1 MSAPSPLPAPLMAS
15 KCCMSC
21 YDSFGPR
28 RAGSPWWA
36 AGPCVRRAH
45 LAMVHTRVGV
55 SRGLRACT
63 LLAAVCLLTRA
74 HLFPTPACCCLCG
87 GRQVTVF
94 LEGCVATHTHVSTV
108 SPTASLCIVRRTGH
122 PLLSC
127 PAVPFFL
134 PPHLP
139 VSWLGRQDEVGPIH
153 SDLVIPTFAPSQ
165 PNLVDLAVACAC
177 R

>member
-1 MSAPSPLPAPLMAS
+1 MGSWSVCQESPPGYGS
-15 KCCMSC
+15 H
-21 YDSFGPR
+21 PR
-28 RAGSPWWA
+28 GCQSRFKGLHLAGSS
-36 AGPCVRRAH
+36 V
-45 LAMVHTRVGV
+45 
-55 SRGLRACT
+55 
-63 LLAAVCLLTRA
+63 LTRA

-87 GRQVTVF
+87 GWQVTVF